1 MLEIRLRQKDNVI
14 ILDLSGRIDVD
25 AANLVE
31 TTGQVLRDGYLDVLC
46 NFEEVDFID
55 YVGVSLVAVAY
66 KEVMNFS
73 GRMKFTN
80 IPAHLKSIFAISGL
94 DRAIEMHASEDT
106 AVSAF
111 GQDKAIEDIKKMQ
124 LRRRFKRLD
133 IGLKVE
139 LKDKYDT
146 KAACSK
152 VDVLNLSA
160 VGAFIFGCAGFK
172 LGDEVLMKLTLPPK
186 LEQIELSAKVVWLSD
201 KQIQPHAHP
210 GMGIEFQNIP
220 GPIQQ
225 KLIEFIDRNLS
236 FMSSE

>member
-94 DRAIEMHASEDT
+94 DRAIEMHASEDM

-111 GQDKAIEDIKKMQ
+111 QQDKAIEDIKKMQ

-139 LKDKYDT
+139 LKDKYDP

-152 VDVLNLSA
+152 LDVLNLSA

-172 LGDEVLMKLTLPPK
+172 LGDDVLMKLILPPK

-210 GMGIEFQNIP
+210 GMGVEFHNIP
-220 GPIQQ
+220 GSIQQ

-236 FMSSE
+236 FMSTE